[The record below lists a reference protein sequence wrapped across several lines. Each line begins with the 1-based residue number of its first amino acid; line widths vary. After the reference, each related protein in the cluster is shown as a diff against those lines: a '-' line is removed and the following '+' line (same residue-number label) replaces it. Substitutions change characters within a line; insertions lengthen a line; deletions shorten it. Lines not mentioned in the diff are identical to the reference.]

1 MRFQLPTSTGE
12 FIGFL
17 NHQQIIYPLVH
28 NRGWFIYSKNF
39 PTYPWNIPQT
49 QNQQFMKEFL
59 SFGGERGGL
68 GYAPGVCW
76 GLLDIPNRA
85 LFVHCKDFHFTG
97 GMTYHHPNLTARY
110 ADVLHPRSDRDP
122 CSVPWGVCGG
132 GPGEGDGEE
141 HLGVNSRG
149 KWVMIDDY
157 YR

>member
-1 MRFQLPTSTGE
+1 MLQ
-12 FIGFL
+12 
-17 NHQQIIYPLVH
+17 
-28 NRGWFIYSKNF
+28 
-39 PTYPWNIPQT
+39 
-49 QNQQFMKEFL
+49 
-59 SFGGERGGL
+59 
-68 GYAPGVCW
+68 GYVGV
-76 GLLDIPNRA
+76 LLDIPNRA

-149 KWVMIDDY
+149 KWVMIDDV
-157 YR
+157 YRNYSKISKIKMCKKNEKKMI